1 MRSLSSSF
9 PYSSS
14 LLNRWRVGFK
24 HDTVTEERASVKSRR
39 GPSALLTESR
49 TSISCQVGTRC
60 LVDLSAARTCVMAFS
75 CSSIRWIIFCLDP
88 HRVADSVTSLCGGR
102 PSSTWVFAAFSSCAK
117 KTLTIFLQTPTALSI
132 LVSLMLLSA
141 KQQQTICLVLCIY
154 FCFFCT
160 RIQ

>member
-49 TSISCQVGTRC
+49 TSVSCQVGTRC
-60 LVDLSAARTCVMAFS
+60 LVDLSAARTCVIGLLLFKYPLNHLLSWSPSRGRFS
-75 CSSIRWIIFCLDP
+75 PKFVWRKAKFYLSLRCFFQLCEKNTDNLLTDSQSFVNPGIP
-88 HRVADSVTSLCGGR
+88 HASLCK
-102 PSSTWVFAAFSSCAK
+102 TTTKLFVYFYVFIS
-117 KTLTIFLQTPTALSI
+117 
-132 LVSLMLLSA
+132 VSFA
-141 KQQQTICLVLCIY
+141 QE
-154 FCFFCT
+154 
-160 RIQ
+160 

>member
-1 MRSLSSSF
+1 MRSLPSSF

-39 GPSALLTESR
+39 GPHSLLTESR

-75 CSSIRWIIFCLDP
+75 CSSIRWIILCLDP
-88 HRVADSVTSLCGGR
+88 HHVADSVTSLCGGR
-102 PSSTWVFAAFSSCAK
+102 PSSTWASLSVRCFFQLCE

-141 KQQQTICLVLCIY
+141 KKQQNYLFIFMYLIMQ
-154 FCFFCT
+154 
-160 RIQ
+160 